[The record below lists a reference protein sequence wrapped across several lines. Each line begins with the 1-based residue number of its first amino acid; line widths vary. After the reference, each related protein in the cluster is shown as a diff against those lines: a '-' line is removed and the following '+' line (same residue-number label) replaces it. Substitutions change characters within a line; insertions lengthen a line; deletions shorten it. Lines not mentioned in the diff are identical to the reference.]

1 EKDLEWSDK
10 GVEGA
15 YRFLNRI
22 WGIVYKNREKI
33 NDSGQRAVGKG
44 WSNDLSP
51 HAVALLRKTHQ
62 TIKRVSTDIEREYH
76 FNTAI
81 AALME
86 LVNELS
92 TFEPGTDED
101 QAVFRKSVEMVILL
115 LSPFSPHL
123 AEELWE
129 AVGKEPS
136 VFRQRWPEW
145 DEETAREDEIELV
158 IQVNGKVRAK
168 VMVPQGLA
176 EEEIKERTMS
186 EPRIKEMLE
195 GKAIRKIF
203 VVKGKLVNMVI

>member
-1 EKDLEWSDK
+1 
-10 GVEGA
+10 

-22 WGIVYKNREKI
+22 WGIVFRNRE
-33 NDSGQRAVGKG
+33 
-44 WSNDLSP
+44 
-51 HAVALLRKTHQ
+51 ALRVRRNENLPDPSRITDNASRLLKKTHQ

-101 QAVFRKSVEMVILL
+101 RAVFRKSIEMVILL

-129 AVGKEPS
+129 AAGNEPS

-145 DEETAREDEIELV
+145 DEETAREDEIEL
-158 IQVNGKVRAK
+158 
-168 VMVPQGLA
+168 
-176 EEEIKERTMS
+176 
-186 EPRIKEMLE
+186 
-195 GKAIRKIF
+195 
-203 VVKGKLVNMVI
+203 